1 MPDKKQYIALILLL
15 AGSLLLGCTPKKSPN
30 VVANT
35 DFMGKEWVAEYILG
49 APVIDMSH
57 SSIQLNE
64 DGSVTGNGGCNAYT
78 GSYTLEGNTLTFGPM
93 AATMKMCAEALSD
106 QEMRFFQ
113 SLAAPLTIK
122 MENGLLNLVPAEGKP
137 SVFAIQN

>member
-1 MPDKKQYIALILLL
+1 MAARILFMTCILFL
-15 AGSLLLGCTPKKSPN
+15 AGSLLVGCAPRQPASTAADS
-30 VVANT
+30 

-78 GSYTLEGNTLTFGPM
+78 GSYTLEGNILTFGPM

-122 MENGLLNLVPAEGKP
+122 MENGLLNLVPAKGKP